1 VSARMAIY
9 WAVVCIPLAWGV
21 WQTLGAVMILL
32 G

>member
-1 VSARMAIY
+1 MTARLALY
-9 WAVVCIPLAWGV
+9 WAIVTIPLAWGI